1 MSDSL
6 NPVYPPPAPARPSR
20 IWFFLALLFGLGLA
34 GSLFLNLI
42 MAVAVAGTAGHQA
55 KGFSIALVDGEET
68 EEDFIAIVPVQGVI
82 MEPPS
87 DNPGKGS
94 YGQLSK
100 LLKELKKQDH
110 LKGILLTVDS
120 PGGGVTASD
129 RMYEEL
135 RRFKEEKKV
144 PVVAVFEDVAASGG
158 YYVAMASDHIMAHP
172 TSITGS
178 IGVISHFYNFSE
190 LMGHVGVEV
199 STIKSLNHQ
208 GKESFK
214 DIGSP
219 YRKMRPEER
228 ELMQKLITEMWDR
241 FTTVVAEGRKGK
253 LSPAEVKKLADG
265 RVFSGQ
271 EALKQ
276 KLVDSVG
283 YTPDAYKEIRK
294 RCGNDKAKILRYL
307 PEKSWEDIFGAQVE
321 HIRPR
326 LELPSSRILY
336 LWEPHS

>member
-6 NPVYPPPAPARPSR
+6 TSAPPPPPANRPSR
-20 IWFFLALLFGLGLA
+20 FWFFAALLLGLGLA
-34 GSLFLNLI
+34 GSVLMNMILT
-42 MAVAVAGTAGHQA
+42 VAVAGAASERA
-55 KGFSIALVDGEET
+55 KGFTVSLVDGEAE

-94 YGQLSK
+94 FGQMSK
-100 LLKELKKQDH
+100 LLKELKKEDH
-110 LKGILLTVDS
+110 LKGILLVVDS

-135 RRFKEEKKV
+135 RRFKVETKV

-178 IGVISHFYNFSE
+178 IGVISHFYNASQ
-190 LMGHVGVEV
+190 LLGHVGVEV
-199 STIKSLNHQ
+199 NTIKSLNFQ

-219 YRKMRPEER
+219 YRKMRPEEK

-253 LSPAEVKKLADG
+253 LTPAEVKKLADG

-276 KLVDSVG
+276 KLIDQVG

-307 PEKSWEDIFGAQVE
+307 PEKSWEDIFGAE
-321 HIRPR
+321 AARLRPR

-336 LWEPHS
+336 LWEPGF